1 MKKRLISLLLVL
13 TMVLAMVPMVLAG
26 EEAPEAPVY
35 TKLIVNYK
43 DCDGTK
49 DIAKLEYLVNAISD
63 ENGDVFLTLTNPGEE
78 FVQANHPEDA
88 FKGWSYDMNSTV
100 GYWDVN
106 LNVPAKV
113 VFDEEGV
120 AEITL
125 YAVWGVKPTPVA
137 PATICYH
144 VGYGA
149 EADNPAVKDAVS
161 GDAPYTLRTAAPWTI
176 EGQTFKGWTTD
187 FIGAGAIATKVDA
200 DDFDDTGICDVF
212 GVWEPEEKPVNN
224 TVTYYVGSTEVT
236 MTPTLKD
243 GKFKLPTLSELGLS
257 APAGKTFKYWRKYEG
272 NGVYNAGEKITFIEG
287 LKFTAVFEEKYNYYV
302 TFYANDGS
310 SASASCTYS
319 ELSTKYGY
327 VLPTASELGLDYGW
341 YKNGKYYY
349 GNDWYFDGTYYYTP
363 YFWDNNY
370 TSYKGG
376 YYYYTAKNFEKY
388 CLPYLYGFDC
398 YGYYN
403 CSFVCW
409 NTRSD
414 GKGTNYYANKV
425 YSSIPSTLYAVWTY
439 DSFLS
444 LPFVDVSANSWYYD
458 AVANVYYRGLMDG
471 VSKTKFDPNGLV
483 DRGMLVTVLWRYAG
497 KPYVNYANAF
507 KDVRTNYYYEDAIDW
522 ASSKKIVEGFSATEF
537 GPDRAIT
544 REQLAA
550 ILWRYAGCPKSK
562 ASLVGYADAGNI
574 STYAYPAMQ
583 WAVENGIIKGSGSY
597 LMPQD
602 NATRAQVA
610 AMFSRMN

>member
-1 MKKRLISLLLVL
+1 MKKRLLSLLLVL
-13 TMVLAMVPMVLAG
+13 TMVLAMVPMALAEG
-26 EEAPEAPVY
+26 EGHPV
-35 TKLIVNYK
+35 IVSSG
-43 DCDGTK
+43 D
-49 DIAKLEYLVNAISD
+49 AKCGEDVIGNVSD
-63 ENGDVFLTLTNPGEE
+63 EQYQEE
-78 FVQANHPEDA
+78 WVLP
-88 FKGWSYDMNSTV
+88 
-100 GYWDVN
+100 
-106 LNVPAKV
+106 
-113 VFDEEGV
+113 
-120 AEITL
+120 
-125 YAVWGVKPTPVA
+125 
-137 PATICYH
+137 
-144 VGYGA
+144 
-149 EADNPAVKDAVS
+149 DAVS
-161 GDAPYTLRTAAPWTI
+161 CAAEWGWTIPTDWAFTGWKIDGVGADYAKFDTIAWPEDGSPLKIVAQWKIAGPAEENDYILTYSPALGTYPSIDVKVDFTESDTFTLPTAAPGAWDGVIT
-176 EGQTFKGWTTD
+176 GMKFLGW
-187 FIGAGAIATKVDA
+187 VDNPVMENPITEVKK
-200 DDFDDTGICDVF
+200 DDFTDKKLTVF
-212 GVWEPEEKPVNN
+212 ATWEPEVKPENK

-257 APAGKTFKYWRKYEG
+257 APAGKSFKYWRKYEG

-287 LKFTAVFEEKYNYYV
+287 LKFTAVFEEKTSYYV

-319 ELSTKYGY
+319 ELSTKNGY
-327 VLPTASELGLDYGW
+327 VLPTASELGLDFGW

-349 GNDWYFDGTYYYTP
+349 GNNWYFDGTYYYTP

-388 CLPYLYGFDC
+388 CLPYLNGYDC
-398 YGYYN
+398 YGYNWFGYYG

-439 DSFLS
+439 DSYLT
-444 LPFVDVSANSWYYD
+444 LPFTDVSTSSWYYD
-458 AVANVYYRGLMDG
+458 AIANVYYRGLMDG
-471 VSKTKFDPNGLV
+471 VSKTRFDPNGLV

-497 KPYVNYANAF
+497 KPYVNYANPF
-507 KDVRTNYYYEDAIDW
+507 LDVRSNYYYEDAIDW

-537 GPDRAIT
+537 GPDKFIT

-562 ASLVGYADAGNI
+562 TSLIGYADAGSI
-574 STYAYPAMQ
+574 STYAYTAMQ
-583 WAVENGIIKGSGSY
+583 WAVEKGILKGSGSY

-602 NATRAQVA
+602 YATRAQVA
-610 AMFSRMN
+610 AMFSRMD